1 MLNEYTAEV
10 WKKTSFFTSGNH
22 IDLFLDISHH
32 LEDMGIN
39 KTENDEYFKVK
50 FDATPEQAKKVF
62 KFYLEK
68 LSKIPEA
75 NQTEAQKTLLAK
87 PETQAI
93 IAAKIDD
100 TKEEAKATCIIELLG
115 VKDVA
120 KAEAEESKDEDQNDQ
135 ANKAC
140 CVEFSYREKT
150 GKKLDVERQFVSHF
164 KAWKA
169 LLNPWVNMSS
179 SEI

>member
-1 MLNEYTAEV
+1 
-10 WKKTSFFTSGNH
+10 
-22 IDLFLDISHH
+22 
-32 LEDMGIN
+32 MGIN

-50 FDATPEQAKKVF
+50 FDATPDQAKKIF
-62 KFYLEK
+62 KHYLERV
-68 LSKIPEA
+68 SKIPEA

-93 IAAKIDD
+93 IAAKVDE

-115 VKDVA
+115 VKNVV
-120 KAEAEESKDEDQNDQ
+120 KAEAEESKDEDQNEQ
-135 ANKAC
+135 STSAC
-140 CVEFSYREKT
+140 CVEFSYRENF